1 MTEFEEK
8 EIEQYNEEIIERG
21 EQIYQKY
28 IDAGYSSNFASSQ
41 RDNFIN
47 INKM

>member
-8 EIEQYNEEIIERG
+8 YVAKYNEEIVERG

-28 IDAGYSSNFASSQ
+28 IDAGYSKSFAADQ
-41 RDNFIN
+41 RDQFIN
-47 INKM
+47 LNKM